1 MNEEHHS
8 FGLSRQEFR
17 YEFVSIGKR
26 KQITKIVLF
35 TETHWDKIYNLAL
48 FDCLDDGSVSAYVD
62 SGNGD
67 ERLVFAT
74 IIKIIDHFLT
84 IKSDCL
90 IIFRGNDDR
99 RHRLFRIVIT
109 TALSDL
115 SKTFQVYGIVRDR
128 SLRFKPNKLYDSY
141 MIRKI

>member
-35 TETHWDKIYNLAL
+35 TETHLDKIYNLAL
-48 FDCLDDGSVSAYVD
+48 FDCLEDGSVSAYVD

-74 IIKIIDHFLT
+74 IIKIIEHFLT
-84 IKSDCL
+84 IKPDCL

-109 TALSDL
+109 TVLSDL

-141 MIRKI
+141 MIRKL

>member
-1 MNEEHHS
+1 MQEES
-8 FGLSRQEFR
+8 YPFTCSRQEFR
-17 YEFVSIGKR
+17 YKFVSIGKR

-48 FDCLDDGSVSAYVD
+48 FDCLEDGSVSAYVN

-84 IKSDCL
+84 LKSDCL
-90 IIFRGNDDR
+90 IIFKGNDDR
-99 RHRLFRIVIT
+99 RHRLFRIFIT
-109 TALSDL
+109 TVLSDL
-115 SKTFQVYGIVRDR
+115 SKTYQVYGIVRDR
-128 SLRFKPNKLYDSY
+128 TLRFKPNKLYDSY
-141 MIRKI
+141 MIRKL